1 MWNCSPFL
9 YALQSY
15 DLVDLDWSDWFL
27 FIWCQ
32 DLKRCSDHLPLHAHA
47 HTHTLTPTPTP
58 PPHPT
63 GVSTLLCWGSSAS
76 DQATI
81 SWGVTQH
88 KSNPRSS
95 QGRDEPVC
103 ILLPQSFYGA
113 VKSPR
118 AALRG
123 WGINQSELLEWTGN
137 RKVLIVLY
145 CSKTQ
150 CVVSSFHVR

>member
-15 DLVDLDWSDWFL
+15 DLVNLDWSDWFL

-32 DLKRCSDHLPLHAHA
+32 DLKCCSDHLPLHAHT
-47 HTHTLTPTPTP
+47 HTHTPTPTP
-58 PPHPT
+58 THTHTHTPPHPT

-81 SWGVTQH
+81 SWCGTQH

-95 QGRDEPVC
+95 QGWDEPVC
-103 ILLPQSFYGA
+103 ILLPQYFYSA
-113 VKSPR
+113 VESSR

-123 WGINQSELLEWTGN
+123 RGINQSKLLEWTGN

-145 CSKTQ
+145 CNNTQ
-150 CVVSSFHVR
+150 